1 MTPVPGHKDTFWSGH
16 KAHTLLTPLSNTLY
30 NYYMIMNTILI
41 LLHAAAR
48 RITTIPINVCNPTP
62 CGQNAVCINK
72 QRAAACRCI
81 DGFIGDPYTVC
92 RRKPECVVHSDC
104 PSVKSCQNE
113 RCVDPCID
121 TCGLRALCR
130 VVNHLPICICQ
141 PGYEGDPFSAC
152 QKIELRKCMYFK
164 NGKPTKNSFILLV
177 FHLNLFF

>member
-1 MTPVPGHKDTFWSGH
+1 MRKSLVKIALLWSGSDYA
-16 KAHTLLTPLSNTLY
+16 KIIITTFTVSKFSST
-30 NYYMIMNTILI
+30 
-41 LLHAAAR
+41 AATR
-48 RITTIPINVCNPTP
+48 RITTIAVDVCNPTP

-104 PSVKSCQNE
+104 PSVKSCRNE

-152 QKIELRKCMYFK
+152 HKIELRKCMYLIDE
-164 NGKPTKNSFILLV
+164 KPAKICSQCWFFILI
-177 FHLNLFF
+177 FSSNSSCTDNA